1 MIIILHN
8 IQKLQIKVLNLLKYM
23 YYYRIIIIIIFIE
36 KILYI
41 KTIIYIFDDEK
52 QEQKIDINLKN
63 RTLF

>member
-1 MIIILHN
+1 
-8 IQKLQIKVLNLLKYM
+8 M